1 MKNISKFYLSI
12 AVALLFHYSLYAQ
25 NTQAVAIGK
34 CADLLSTFK
43 SQAAI
48 AKQKNNFIDL
58 KISSTS
64 SLKGKV
70 NFEKS
75 ESGSSQFIAGEINDI
90 PASSFYLNIS
100 TELLEG
106 TVILKKEKRAY
117 KYYNDNQGNAFV
129 KEVNINEVICIDYYK
144 DVTSAPKIESADEV
158 RYLYNLESLP
168 GANGCVLLD
177 FDGQYVSGTPWN
189 GGSPIN
195 ASPSG
200 MTDAQIR
207 ETWELVSEDF
217 RPFSVNITTN
227 ETVFNS
233 YAQNRRMRVVVTPT
247 DIAAPGAGGVAY
259 IGSFSW
265 ANDTP
270 CWVFVLSGGKNCG
283 EAASH
288 EIGHT
293 FSLGHDGRTTP
304 AEGYFAGH
312 GDWAPIMGVGYYR
325 SISQWSKGEYTAA
338 NNTEDDLAK
347 ISAPVHGCGYRADD
361 HGNTTTSATNLV
373 VGATGNVLATSN
385 GGFIGGT
392 TDVDMFTFI
401 TGGGAVSLKFTPA
414 ARHADLDIL
423 VRLYNATGTLI
434 GTYNPAG
441 LPADVNVTLASGRY
455 YVSVD
460 GTGAGVP
467 ASTGYSDYASLG
479 IYTISGFIPPYCTAA
494 GGTSYEHIANVT
506 LGSINNTSGNNSGYA
521 DFTGLST
528 TVIRGTS
535 RTISLRAGFTS
546 SAYSEKWVVWIDY
559 NRDGDFTDAGETVVT
574 TTSSGT
580 AAVTAAFTIPTTA
593 ALGKTRMRV
602 AMRFDATPLSCG
614 TYSYGEVEDY
624 SINILV
630 LIPAVTMEAQA
641 PEKEEIQQVNTY
653 EPNIYPNPVQDL
665 LTIENIN
672 AEKNAISTIY
682 DISGKEVRTF
692 TITKSSVQVDVS
704 DLPAGIYFINIR
716 SESDNINKRI
726 IKN

>member
-1 MKNISKFYLSI
+1 MKNISKLCLSI
-12 AVALLFHYSLYAQ
+12 AVALLFHYSLHAQ
-25 NTQAVAIGK
+25 NAQAVSIGK
-34 CADLLSTFK
+34 CSDLLHLLKNQT
-43 SQAAI
+43 AI
-48 AKQKNNFIDL
+48 AKQKNNFINL
-58 KISSTS
+58 QVSSTS

-70 NFEKS
+70 TFEKS
-75 ESGSSQFIAGEINDI
+75 EDANNQFIVGEIENI
-90 PASSFYLNIS
+90 PASSFHLNIGAS
-100 TELLEG
+100 SLEG
-106 TVILKKEKRAY
+106 TIILKNEKRAY
-117 KYYNDNQGNAFV
+117 KYYSDNQGNAFV
-129 KEVNINEVICIDYYK
+129 KEVNINEVICIDYYRN
-144 DVTSAPKIESADEV
+144 VTSAQKVESTDEV

-207 ETWELVSEDF
+207 ETWEVVSEDF
-217 RPFSVNITTN
+217 RPFNVNITTN
-227 ETVFNS
+227 PTVFNS
-233 YAQNRRMRVVVTPT
+233 YPQNRRMRVVVTPT
-247 DIAAPGAGGVAY
+247 DVAAPGAGGVAY
-259 IGSFSW
+259 VGSFSW

-293 FSLGHDGRTTP
+293 FSLAHDGRTTP

-325 SISQWSKGEYTAA
+325 SITQWSRGEYTAA

-361 HGNTTTSATNLV
+361 HSNTTASATNIV
-373 VGATGNVLATSN
+373 ASATGTVLASSN

-392 TDVDMFTFI
+392 TDIDMFTFI
-401 TGGGAVSLKFTPA
+401 TGGGTVSLNVNPA

-423 VRLYNATGTLI
+423 VRLYNSAGILL

-441 LPADVNVTLASGRY
+441 LPATVNIVLASGRY

-460 GTGAGVP
+460 GTGAGLP
-467 ASTGYSDYASLG
+467 ASTGYSEYASLG

-494 GGTSYEHIANVT
+494 GGTSLEHIANVT
-506 LGSINNTSGNNSGYA
+506 LGSINNTSGSNGGYA
-521 DFTGLST
+521 DFTALST
-528 TVIRGTS
+528 ALIRGGS

-546 SAYSEKWVVWIDY
+546 TAYAEKWAVWIDY
-559 NRDGDFTDAGETVVT
+559 NRDGDFADAGEQVVT
-574 TTSSGT
+574 TTSSGA
-580 AAVTAAFTIPTTA
+580 AAVTATFTVPATA
-593 ALGKTRMRV
+593 LLGKTRMRV
-602 AMRFDATPLSCG
+602 AMRYDTTPIACG
-614 TYSYGEVEDY
+614 KYSYGEVEDY
-624 SINILV
+624 SVTILI
-630 LIPAVTMEAQA
+630 LIPLKPEAQTL
-641 PEKEEIQQVNTY
+641 ETQSIQEISNA
-653 EPNIYPNPVQDL
+653 ELNIYPNPVQDV

-672 AEKNAISTIY
+672 VEKNVTSTIY
-682 DISGKEVRTF
+682 DISGKELRTF
-692 TITKSSVQVDVS
+692 PVTKSSVQVDVS

-716 SESDNINKRI
+716 SENENINKRI